1 MSFVNCDPVL
11 TLTPAA
17 ISRVRYLQSKRSKP
31 SLGLR
36 VGVKGGGCSGF
47 SYVLKLEDA
56 QRHTDLTWEQEDI
69 RIFVD
74 GKSAEMLQGLVI
86 DFNLAN
92 LMGGGFLFHNP
103 NASKTCG
110 CGTSF
115 DLKDNLC

>member
-1 MSFVNCDPVL
+1 MPFVNCEPVL
-11 TLTPAA
+11 KLTPAA

-31 SLGLR
+31 LLGLR

-56 QRHTDLTWEQEDI
+56 QRQSDITWEQEGI

-74 GKSAEMLQGLVI
+74 GKSAEILQGLVI
-86 DFNLAN
+86 DFNLTN
-92 LMGGGFLFHNP
+92 LIGGGFLFDNP

-110 CGTSF
+110 CGSSF
-115 DLKDNLC
+115 DLKDI

>member
-1 MSFVNCDPVL
+1 MPSVNREPIL

-17 ISRVRYLQSKRSKP
+17 VKQVRYLQSKRFESV
-31 SLGLR
+31 LGLR

-47 SYVLKLEDA
+47 SYVLKLEEE
-56 QRHTDLTWEQEDI
+56 QRGTDISWEQDDI

-74 GKSAEMLQGLVI
+74 KKSEEMLKGLVI
-86 DFNLAN
+86 DFNLSN
-92 LMGGGFLFHNP
+92 LMGGGFKFNNP

-115 DLKDNLC
+115 DLKDN